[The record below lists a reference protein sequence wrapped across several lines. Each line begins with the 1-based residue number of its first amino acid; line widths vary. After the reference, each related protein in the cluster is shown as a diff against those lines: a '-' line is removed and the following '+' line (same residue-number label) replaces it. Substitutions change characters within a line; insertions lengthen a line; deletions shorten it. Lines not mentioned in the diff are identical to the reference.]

1 MQGKQ
6 GIEENQRKDER
17 GFCYWKTLERERERV
32 QSIAWIYDQLEYA
45 NGKVNNII
53 GTRGEGKTRLEM
65 IYELGTSRG
74 HTEYR

>member
-1 MQGKQ
+1 M
-6 GIEENQRKDER
+6 RM
-17 GFCYWKTLERERERV
+17 
-32 QSIAWIYDQLEYA
+32 YDQLEYA